1 MYSVSELKQ
10 MVFIDI
16 ETIRGKKTYND
27 VITENPAL
35 DDYWQ
40 TKHTQIREKEPLSYG
55 HIEDSA
61 EMYEK
66 MAALYPEWGQIVCI
80 SIGQIKFDEDGNP
93 IKFTTKSFS
102 GLYEKILLEE
112 FNETASKIMSKYP
125 RMQWVGHNIKGF
137 DMPYIIK
144 RSLINGVRVPNVFH
158 LQKQKPWE
166 SQLIDTND
174 VWKFNGWN
182 GARLGLL
189 TEILNIPSPKQDMDG
204 KMVSDVFW
212 EDGDLNRISEYCEM
226 DINATAN
233 VMLRISGMDIITD
246 APF

>member
-1 MYSVSELKQ
+1 MYDISELKQ

-16 ETIRGKKTYND
+16 ETIRGKKTYAD
-27 VITENPAL
+27 LIAENPAL
-35 DDYWQ
+35 QDYWQ
-40 TKHTQIREKEPLSYG
+40 TKHTQIREREPLSYG
-55 HIEDSA
+55 HIEDEA

-80 SIGQIKFDEDGNP
+80 SIGQLRFDDGTPVKFAA
-93 IKFTTKSFS
+93 KSFYDADE
-102 GLYEKILLEE
+102 GELLEQ
-112 FNETASKIMSKYP
+112 FNDTARKIMLKYP
-125 RMQWVGHNIKGF
+125 QMQWVGHNIKGF

-144 RSLINGVRVPNVFH
+144 RSLINGLKVPKVFH

-166 SQLIDTND
+166 SQLLDTND

-189 TEILNIPSPKQDMDG
+189 TEILNVPSPKQDMDG

-212 EDGDLNRISEYCEM
+212 EDGNLNRISDYCEM
-226 DINATAN
+226 DIKATAN
-233 VMLRISGMDIITD
+233 IMLRISGMDIVVD
-246 APF
+246 PPF

>member
-1 MYSVSELKQ
+1 MYGVSELKQ

-16 ETIRGKKTYND
+16 ETIRGKKTYAD
-27 VITENPAL
+27 VIAENPAL

-40 TKHTQIREKEPLSYG
+40 TKYIQIKEKEPLSYG
-55 HIEDSA
+55 HIDDKSV
-61 EMYEK
+61 MYEK

-93 IKFTTKSFS
+93 TKFTAKSFY
-102 GLYEKILLEE
+102 GADEKELLEE
-112 FNETASKIMSKYP
+112 FNDTASKIMHKYP
-125 RMQWVGHNIKGF
+125 HMQWVGHNIKGF

-144 RSLINGVRVPNVFH
+144 RSLINRIKVPSVFH

-189 TEILNIPSPKQDMDG
+189 TEILNVPSPKQDMDG

-212 EDGDLNRISEYCEM
+212 ENKDLDRISEYCEM
-226 DINATAN
+226 DIKATAN
-233 VMLRISGMDIITD
+233 IMLRISDMDIIVD